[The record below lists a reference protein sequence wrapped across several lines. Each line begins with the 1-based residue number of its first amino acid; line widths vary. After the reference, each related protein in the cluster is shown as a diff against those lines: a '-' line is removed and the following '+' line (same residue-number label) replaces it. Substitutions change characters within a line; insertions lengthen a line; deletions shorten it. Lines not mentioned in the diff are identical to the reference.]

1 MSKLRSDEIAS
12 ALQQALDRH
21 SDNLQLESI
30 GTVIQVR
37 DGIAE
42 VYGLDGVSAGEMV
55 EFEGGERGLALNL
68 NEESV
73 GVIILDNFEGIKE
86 GGVVKRLNR
95 QLEIPVGNTLLGRV
109 VDALGRPLDGKG
121 EISKEQTRP
130 IEFVAPRVLE
140 RKGVHEP
147 LQTGIKAIDAMVP
160 IGRGQR
166 ELVIG
171 DRQIGKTAILI
182 DTIINQKDTDVHCI
196 YVAIGQKG
204 SAVKEV
210 VEALEAHDAMS
221 YTTVVSAPASAPATL
236 QFLAPYAGAAMGEH
250 YMFGGEH
257 SLVIYDDLSKQANA
271 YREVS
276 LLLRRPPG
284 REAFPGDVFY
294 LHSRLLERAAK
305 MSDEKGAGSMTAL
318 PVIETLEGNETAYIP
333 TNVISITDGQIFL
346 FPGLFN
352 SGIKPAINVGLSVSR
367 VGGNAQ
373 TGIIKK
379 LGGNLR
385 LELAQ
390 FREIEAFAKF
400 GSDLDARTQ
409 ARLTRGQ
416 RMVELLKQGQF
427 APLSVSHQAVVLYAG
442 TNGYLDSFP
451 IASVGRFERELLA
464 FAPTFDA
471 DLLPTIQK
479 EPKLTEEIGE
489 RLKKLLDAFV
499 KGFEA

>member
-250 YMFGGEH
+250 W
-257 SLVIYDDLSKQANA
+257 
-271 YREVS
+271 
-276 LLLRRPPG
+276 RR
-284 REAFPGDVFY
+284 AFSRY
-294 LHSRLLERAAK
+294 L
-305 MSDEKGAGSMTAL
+305 
-318 PVIETLEGNETAYIP
+318 
-333 TNVISITDGQIFL
+333 
-346 FPGLFN
+346 
-352 SGIKPAINVGLSVSR
+352 
-367 VGGNAQ
+367 
-373 TGIIKK
+373 
-379 LGGNLR
+379 
-385 LELAQ
+385 
-390 FREIEAFAKF
+390 
-400 GSDLDARTQ
+400 
-409 ARLTRGQ
+409 
-416 RMVELLKQGQF
+416 
-427 APLSVSHQAVVLYAG
+427 
-442 TNGYLDSFP
+442 
-451 IASVGRFERELLA
+451 
-464 FAPTFDA
+464 
-471 DLLPTIQK
+471 
-479 EPKLTEEIGE
+479 
-489 RLKKLLDAFV
+489 
-499 KGFEA
+499 